1 MLQSHGGA
9 DVAVALAVDAKSFE
23 TDYAGLRRGGRL
35 VLVARPAEGTRTGW
49 MDMSEDPHR
58 TAVPESR
65 IEPLSEA
72 ECLALIR
79 PGGIGRIAYH
89 GRFGQTV
96 LPVNYEL
103 FDGTIVFRTGQDS
116 PMDEDLRTGIARA
129 EYQVAFEVDD
139 IDKAAKDGWSVLV
152 QGSAHHV
159 DSETERIS
167 ARQSGVE
174 PWAGGQKEH
183 YVRIVPT
190 RITGRRIRPAA

>member
-1 MLQSHGGA
+1 
-9 DVAVALAVDAKSFE
+9 
-23 TDYAGLRRGGRL
+23 
-35 VLVARPAEGTRTGW
+35 
-49 MDMSEDPHR
+49 MSEDPRR

-65 IEPLSEA
+65 IEPLDEA
-72 ECLALIR
+72 ECLALIA

-116 PMDEDLRTGIARA
+116 PLDEDLRTGIARA
-129 EYQVAFEVDD
+129 EYQVAFEIDE
-139 IDKAAKDGWSVLV
+139 IDKAGRDGWSVLV
-152 QGSAHHV
+152 QGSARHV
-159 DSETERIS
+159 DSETERSS
-167 ARQSGVE
+167 ALQSGVE

-190 RITGRRIRPAA
+190 RITGRRIRPAGSRP